1 MLVWQAYAGDKKI
14 GGNPVTYE
22 MVFNSFQK
30 SYIKACELQRIFH
43 YLDGLKCNRN
53 CAECLKRY
61 LKTDIGQEEKSFN
74 EVVDEFGEIQ
84 LRLY

>member
-14 GGNPVTYE
+14 GGKPVTYD

-30 SYIKACELQRIFH
+30 SNIKSCELQRIFH
-43 YLDGLKCNRN
+43 YLRELKCNTD
-53 CAECLKRY
+53 CTECLKQY
-61 LKTDIGQEEKSFN
+61 LKSEVEQEEKRFN

-84 LRLY
+84 LKLF

>member
-14 GGNPVTYE
+14 GGKPVTYE
-22 MVFNSFQK
+22 MVFKSFHK
-30 SYIKACELQRIFH
+30 SHIKACELQRIH
-43 YLDGLKCNRN
+43 YISELKCNRE
-53 CAECLKRY
+53 CTECLKQY
-61 LKTDIGQEEKSFN
+61 LESEIRQEERTFK

>member
-14 GGNPVTYE
+14 GGKPVTYD
-22 MVFNSFQK
+22 MVFHSFQK
-30 SYIKACELQRIFH
+30 SRIKACELQGIFH
-43 YLDGLKCNRN
+43 YLRELKCDRD
-53 CAECLKRY
+53 CTECLKRY
-61 LKTDIGQEEKSFN
+61 LKTDIEQEGKSFN